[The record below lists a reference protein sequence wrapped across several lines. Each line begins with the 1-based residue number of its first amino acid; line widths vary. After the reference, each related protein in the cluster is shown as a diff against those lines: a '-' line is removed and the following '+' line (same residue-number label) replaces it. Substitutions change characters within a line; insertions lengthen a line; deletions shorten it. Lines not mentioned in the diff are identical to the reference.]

1 VPEFVAPE
9 EEKIDKSAFPINM
22 SEMKTA
28 SRILGKKHPV
38 VEHIQVDIAEN
49 SLNEEWKHHLK
60 AQIEASMCPKLN
72 LSAHKILKL
81 TDFYMPLVPGIQTGK
96 MTPGKEASSYI
107 WRHV

>member
-9 EEKIDKSAFPINM
+9 EEKIDKSVFPINM

-49 SLNEEWKHHLK
+49 SLNEE
-60 AQIEASMCPKLN
+60 
-72 LSAHKILKL
+72 
-81 TDFYMPLVPGIQTGK
+81 
-96 MTPGKEASSYI
+96 
-107 WRHV
+107 